1 MEHILH
7 HEPIIYATKEAA
19 DKKVQEIYDAHKV
32 EPFPFDWCT
41 EDEFH
46 DEFSI
51 YTTTEEIFGFIDE
64 LLESGFSNELEIYDK
79 CIERF
84 GDYFTQHLDSLNE

>member
-7 HEPIIYATKEAA
+7 
-19 DKKVQEIYDAHKV
+19 
-32 EPFPFDWCT
+32 
-41 EDEFH
+41 H

-51 YTTTEEIFGFIDE
+51 YTTTEEIFGFIDQ
-64 LLESGFSNELEIYDK
+64 LLESGVMSEFEIYDK

-84 GDYFTQHLDSLNE
+84 GNYFTQHVDLLN

>member
-7 HEPIIYATKEAA
+7 
-19 DKKVQEIYDAHKV
+19 
-32 EPFPFDWCT
+32 
-41 EDEFH
+41 H

-51 YTTTEEIFGFIDE
+51 YTTTEEIFEFIDE
-64 LLESGFSNELEIYDK
+64 LIESGFSNELEIYDK

-84 GDYFTQHLDSLNE
+84 GDYFTQHIDRLNE

>member
-7 HEPIIYATKEAA
+7 
-19 DKKVQEIYDAHKV
+19 
-32 EPFPFDWCT
+32 
-41 EDEFH
+41 H

-64 LLESGFSNELEIYDK
+64 LLESGLSNEFEIYDK
-79 CIERF
+79 CIEQF
-84 GDYFTQHLDSLNE
+84 GDYFTQHLESLNE